1 MTGDLEFLR
10 ERVVPGLK
18 EIALFFEDYAC
29 DRDENGKT
37 VFYPSFSPENA
48 ALDPNTGEG
57 AYPTAIN
64 AVMDIMICRE
74 ILDNLLAA
82 CRELGIEQ
90 ENIPHWEK
98 QKAVCRHSFWMR
110 KAA

>member
-37 VFYPSFSPENA
+37 VFLSEFFS
-48 ALDPNTGEG
+48 
-57 AYPTAIN
+57 
-64 AVMDIMICRE
+64 
-74 ILDNLLAA
+74 
-82 CRELGIEQ
+82 
-90 ENIPHWEK
+90 
-98 QKAVCRHSFWMR
+98 
-110 KAA
+110 